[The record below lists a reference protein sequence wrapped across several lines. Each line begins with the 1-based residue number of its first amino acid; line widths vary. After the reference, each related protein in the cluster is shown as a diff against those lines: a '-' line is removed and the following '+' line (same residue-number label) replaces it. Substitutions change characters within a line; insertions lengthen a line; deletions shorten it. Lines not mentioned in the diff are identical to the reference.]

1 MGIKDRFRSLSAID
15 SAAAVIAVAAVV
27 GVLWSPKLSNTVARA
42 TGSVKPVL
50 VSVDVRNSRVAD
62 SDGLIR
68 QALDNGRT
76 NLVIRNQPAGSAE
89 LIRVDDIS
97 RQLVAVQP
105 DGRVVSAADPNRQ
118 IQGLLDAR
126 FVLRSDATITPTGVV
141 VAGTKLKVGTPVE
154 LDGRLYRLN
163 GVVSGIDVQ

>member
-1 MGIKDRFRSLSAID
+1 MGIKDRFRSLSVID
-15 SAAAVIAVAAVV
+15 TAAAVIAVAAVA

-42 TGSVKPVL
+42 TGSMKTVV

-62 SDGLIR
+62 SAGLIR

-105 DGRVVSAADPNRQ
+105 DGRVVSAADPNRE
-118 IQGLLDAR
+118 IQGVLDAR
-126 FVLRSDATITPTGVV
+126 FVLRSNATVTPTGVV
-141 VAGTKLKVGTPVE
+141 VAGTKLKIGTPVE

>member
-1 MGIKDRFRSLSAID
+1 MGIKDRFRSLSVID
-15 SAAAVIAVAAVV
+15 TAAAVIAVAAVA
-27 GVLWSPKLSNTVARA
+27 GVLWSPKLSNTVAKA
-42 TGSVKPVL
+42 TGSMKTVV

-62 SDGLIR
+62 SAGLIR

-105 DGRVVSAADPNRQ
+105 DGRVVSAADPNRE

-163 GVVSGIDVQ
+163 GVVSGIDVE

>member
-1 MGIKDRFRSLSAID
+1 MGIKDRFRSLSVID
-15 SAAAVIAVAAVV
+15 TAAAVIAVAAVA

-42 TGSVKPVL
+42 TGSMKAVV

-62 SDGLIR
+62 SAGLIR

-105 DGRVVSAADPNRQ
+105 DGRVVSAADPNRE
-118 IQGLLDAR
+118 IQGVLDAR
-126 FVLRSDATITPTGVV
+126 FVLRSNATVTPTGVV
-141 VAGTKLKVGTPVE
+141 VAGTKLKIGTPVE

>member
-1 MGIKDRFRSLSAID
+1 MGIKDRFRSLSVID
-15 SAAAVIAVAAVV
+15 TAAAVIAVAAVA

-42 TGSVKPVL
+42 TGSMKAVV
-50 VSVDVRNSRVAD
+50 VSVDVRNSKVAD
-62 SDGLIR
+62 SAGLIR

-105 DGRVVSAADPNRQ
+105 DGRVVSAADPNRE

-126 FVLRSDATITPTGVV
+126 FVLRSDATVTPTGVV
-141 VAGTKLKVGTPVE
+141 VAGTKLKIGTPVE

>member
-1 MGIKDRFRSLSAID
+1 MSIKDRFRSLSVID
-15 SAAAVIAVAAVV
+15 TAAAVIAVAAVA

-42 TGSVKPVL
+42 TGSMKAVVL
-50 VSVDVRNSRVAD
+50 SVDVRNSRVAD
-62 SDGLIR
+62 SAGLIR

-105 DGRVVSAADPNRQ
+105 DGRVVSAADPNRE
-118 IQGLLDAR
+118 IQGVLDAR
-126 FVLRSDATITPTGVV
+126 FVLRSDATVTPTGVV
-141 VAGTKLKVGTPVE
+141 VAGTKLKIGTPVE

>member
-1 MGIKDRFRSLSAID
+1 MGIKDRFRSLSVID
-15 SAAAVIAVAAVV
+15 TAAAVIGVAAVA

-42 TGSVKPVL
+42 TGSMKPVV

-62 SDGLIR
+62 SAGLIR

-126 FVLRSDATITPTGVV
+126 FVLRSDATVTPTGVV
-141 VAGTKLKVGTPVE
+141 VAGTKLKIGTPVE

>member
-1 MGIKDRFRSLSAID
+1 MGIKDRFRSLSVID
-15 SAAAVIAVAAVV
+15 TAAAVIAVAAVA

-42 TGSVKPVL
+42 TGSMKAVV

-62 SDGLIR
+62 SAGLIR

-105 DGRVVSAADPNRQ
+105 DGRVVSAADPNRE

-163 GVVSGIDVQ
+163 GVVSGIDVE

>member
-1 MGIKDRFRSLSAID
+1 MGIKDRFCSLSVID
-15 SAAAVIAVAAVV
+15 TAAAVIAVAAVV
-27 GVLWSPKLSNTVARA
+27 GVLWSPKLSNTIARA
-42 TGSVKPVL
+42 TGSMKAVV
-50 VSVDVRNSRVAD
+50 VSVDVRNSKVAD
-62 SDGLIR
+62 SAGLIR

-105 DGRVVSAADPNRQ
+105 DGRVVSAADPNRE

-126 FVLRSDATITPTGVV
+126 FVLRSDATVTPTGVV
-141 VAGTKLKVGTPVE
+141 VAGTKLKIGTPVE